1 VHEWSQWLDTVALG
15 FQKQQPWNQKIAAL
29 ANRPGLIIGETRLT
43 AGVVSQCETK
53 RSQTKNSSKK
63 GTLVR
68 AAFVIAMHA
77 VDHVPPASSGGS
89 AGMRLAGHDLS
100 SPVFLA
106 RVGSSRITHA
116 DGEVAAARAAGD
128 AGTAFI
134 LSSISGHTM
143 KDVRNASVGPV
154 WYQL

>member
-1 VHEWSQWLDTVALG
+1 
-15 FQKQQPWNQKIAAL
+15 
-29 ANRPGLIIGETRLT
+29 
-43 AGVVSQCETK
+43 
-53 RSQTKNSSKK
+53 
-63 GTLVR
+63 
-68 AAFVIAMHA
+68 
-77 VDHVPPASSGGS
+77 
-89 AGMRLAGHDLS
+89 MRLAGHDLS